1 MYVCHKN
8 LYTHCILHFKWD
20 TSKLGMLAYYH
31 MKICIS
37 HMFELKNLYVHLLLH
52 FEWELRNTLL
62 ACLLP
67 YSRSGSRGGLPLKLE
82 KNWFFGIKS
91 WFFTRNTHKISVP
104 PFAWCNFFKCAPP
117 NFKSWILPCI
127 QICIYLQVGSDYFW
141 MVIAFFDFACLLI
154 TISGFA
160 CCHSDFIW
168 KIYDHNNFNFCSRWL
183 ILL

>member
-82 KNWFFGIKS
+82 KIWFFGVKL
-91 WFFTRNTHKISVP
+91 WFFTRNTPKFSRLPPQLEKIL
-104 PFAWCNFFKCAPP
+104 FFWCKIVIFHTKYPQNFRASLC
-117 NFKSWILPCI
+117 LV
-127 QICIYLQVGSDYFW
+127 Q
-141 MVIAFFDFACLLI
+141 FF
-154 TISGFA
+154 
-160 CCHSDFIW
+160 
-168 KIYDHNNFNFCSRWL
+168 
-183 ILL
+183 

>member
-1 MYVCHKN
+1 MGIAQY
-8 LYTHCILHFKWD
+8 F
-20 TSKLGMLAYYH
+20 
-31 MKICIS
+31 
-37 HMFELKNLYVHLLLH
+37 
-52 FEWELRNTLL
+52 
-62 ACLLP
+62 ACLLITIFQE
-67 YSRSGSRGGLPLKLE
+67 RIQGGAPSKIGKKLIFWHKIVIFHTKYP
-82 KNWFFGIKS
+82 KNFRASLRNWKKYYFFGVKS